1 MSVHEILKKH
11 LSGEKR
17 LKDFSEKELG
27 KFPLDYILNH
37 VNSIELLSVW
47 GKLPSEYTQNRQ
59 LQIKLPCFIHYNN
72 FSDVD
77 EVDSPPLSQERCHLC
92 KLNTVQ

>member
-1 MSVHEILKKH
+1 MNVNEILKKH
-11 LSGEKR
+11 FSGEKR
-17 LKDFSEKELG
+17 LNDFSETELG

-37 VNSIELLSVW
+37 VSSMELLHAW
-47 GKLPSEYTQNRQ
+47 GKLPTEHTQNRQ

-72 FSDVD
+72 FSNTD

-92 KLNTVQ
+92 KIHKVK